1 MYKIKA
7 DKLASFFNN
16 FSIPMLFLWSLW
28 FLYPL
33 IVSGFVSDDSYISQ
47 VRGMLYFSDI
57 GIFDR
62 IAQQVSYELSMG
74 RPHAINWIFL
84 LLYFYLIPSL
94 FVHKIIIFMIIF
106 LNIIFFKKIIEFLS
120 ESKKFSIFIA
130 FLIPIFFQFRF
141 WHDPILAFPTIPA
154 VSLSIFVSLYLLIKL
169 SLIHI

>member
-7 DKLASFFNN
+7 DKLATFFDN
-16 FSIPMLFLWSLW
+16 FSIPILFLWSLW

-74 RPHAINWIFL
+74 C
-84 LLYFYLIPSL
+84 LLYTSPSPRDGL
-94 FVHKIIIFMIIF
+94 
-106 LNIIFFKKIIEFLS
+106 LS
-120 ESKKFSIFIA
+120 RMPSSA
-130 FLIPIFFQFRF
+130 
-141 WHDPILAFPTIPA
+141 
-154 VSLSIFVSLYLLIKL
+154 
-169 SLIHI
+169 

>member
-84 LLYFYLIPSL
+84 LLYF
-94 FVHKIIIFMIIF
+94 
-106 LNIIFFKKIIEFLS
+106 IENT
-120 ESKKFSIFIA
+120 
-130 FLIPIFFQFRF
+130 PCG
-141 WHDPILAFPTIPA
+141 
-154 VSLSIFVSLYLLIKL
+154 
-169 SLIHI
+169 